1 MSTNTVEAPTY
12 RTVDKPSKVS
22 FSGGVGFLFSL
33 LLPGIFVALG
43 LMDLIDNNVVDI
55 VFYVLGFFFF
65 IFFVSGFYIL
75 EPNESAVII
84 FFGKYKG
91 TDRVNGLRWVPPFYD
106 EKKKSFKIHN
116 FNSETMKINDKDGNP
131 IEFAAIISYRVSSP
145 AQAEFDVD
153 TDDFE
158 SFIENQSETALRKTV
173 SSYPYDHSQDSDEPS
188 EITLR
193 GDSEEVSKKLK
204 DEVQKRLDDAGVSVL
219 GVEISHLA
227 YAPEIAQAMLQRQQ
241 AKAMVAA
248 KTTIVQG
255 SVGIIKT
262 ALEKVAEE
270 NMGSLTDA
278 DKNQII
284 SNMLLVLAG
293 DTNAQ
298 PVIHTQQSQ
307 RE

>member
-1 MSTNTVEAPTY
+1 MTTENIETSTY
-12 RTVDKPSKVS
+12 RTVDIPSKVS
-22 FSGGVGFLFSL
+22 FSGGAGFLFAL
-33 LLPGIFVALG
+33 LLPGLFVVLG
-43 LMDLIDNNVVDI
+43 LMNPIDNKFIDVSFYIVGLVV
-55 VFYVLGFFFF
+55 FL
-65 IFFVSGFYIL
+65 FVVGGFYIL

-91 TDRVNGLRWVPPFYD
+91 TDRVNGLRWIPPFYD

-173 SSYPYDHSQDSDEPS
+173 GSYPYDHSQDSDDAN

-193 GDSEEVSKKLK
+193 GDSEEVSNKLK
-204 DEVQKRLDDAGVSVL
+204 SEVQERLRDAGVSVL

-262 ALEKVAEE
+262 ALEKVSEE
-270 NMGSLTDA
+270 NMGNLTDA